1 MDVFRI
7 RVPAMYGDHHV
18 IEVRA
23 LLLGLEGV
31 VGVYASS
38 GLQLVEVQVDPGKIG
53 QQEVISALEKAGY
66 LQESNVPT
74 ESGLPAYGRKNND
87 TFFRHTAA
95 FEQSKQIVSFR
106 QKVGFQGRAL
116 WPCPG
121 MGVIN
126 KKEVMDNE

>member
-18 IEVRA
+18 VEVRG

-31 VGVYASS
+31 TSVYASS
-38 GLQLVEVQVDPGKIG
+38 ALQMVEVKVEPGKTGESEIRA
-53 QQEVISALEKAGY
+53 VLEQAGY
-66 LQESNVPT
+66 LQEIKVPM
-74 ESGLPAYGRKNND
+74 ESGLPAYGRKNSD

-95 FEQSKQIVSFR
+95 FEQTKTVVSFR

-121 MGVIN
+121 MGVIS